1 MDDIFVAQVMSSEL
15 VTVSPDTLVEDAA
28 RTLQS
33 RGIGSLLVLDGDD
46 ELVGILTTTDFV
58 DIVAESKPKAQTTVG
73 RYMTEDLITVDA
85 GTPLSAA
92 ADTMVEHG
100 LHHLPVVEAEDGLVG
115 IVTTTDVADYL
126 SRADARTH
134 A

>member
-1 MDDIFVAQVMSSEL
+1 MDDIFVAQVMSTDL
-15 VTVSPDTLVEDAA
+15 VTVSRDTLVEDAA

-33 RGIGSLLVLDGDD
+33 KGVGSLLVLDDAD

-85 GTPLSAA
+85 GTPLSEA
-92 ADTMVEHG
+92 ADVMVEHG
-100 LHHLPVVEAEDGLVG
+100 LHHLPVVEEEDGLVG